1 MTILLVRNNTARTLL
16 MLLIL
21 FSCVGC
27 DQVTKEW
34 ARTYLAFQPPLSCC
48 RDVVRLHYVENAG
61 AFLGLGWNLPE
72 EMRILVFQIAA
83 GIGLLTL
90 FVVLLRSQNQPYG
103 FLIAWTLIL
112 SGGIGNVIDRLLHH
126 GRVIDF
132 MNLGVG
138 PLRTGIF
145 NVADVFI
152 TVGVLWLLLAL
163 RQKDPSREAAT

>member
-1 MTILLVRNNTARTLL
+1 MAVLLSRHNAARTLL
-16 MLLIL
+16 VLLL
-21 FSCVGC
+21 LLSCVGC
-27 DQVTKEW
+27 DQVTKEL

-48 RDVVRLHYVENAG
+48 HDVVRLHYAENAG

-72 EMRILVFQIAA
+72 ETRILVFQFAV
-83 GIGLLTL
+83 GIGLLAL
-90 FVVLLRSQNQPYG
+90 FVVLLQSQNQPHG

-112 SGGIGNVIDRLLHH
+112 SGGIGNVLDRLLHH
-126 GRVIDF
+126 GRVTDF

-138 PLRTGIF
+138 SLRTGIF

-163 RQKDPSREAAT
+163 RQQDPPREVAK